1 MQEAIWHEIPFITTN
16 VPGCDVLAKL
26 FEGHATELDVF
37 SSEVLNS
44 TFNFEHLDTKS
55 WRKKLKPFMTNS
67 VERELTKILDSIVD
81 DLIYQSKKEKKSG

>member
-1 MQEAIWHEIPFITTN
+1 MNCAREI
-16 VPGCDVLAKL
+16 
-26 FEGHATELDVF
+26 
-37 SSEVLNS
+37 NS
-44 TFNFEHLDTKS
+44 TKS